1 MKTTD
6 RSADTLLS
14 AQVVTAEVQLV
25 TANATEHADLFWG
38 LRGGG
43 GNFGVVVSL
52 EYRLH
57 PLTTV
62 LDARWHAGPVSLTR
76 LLWSSRSRRAGACTT
91 ACHRLASD

>member
-25 TANATEHADLFWG
+25 TANTTEHADLFWG

-57 PLTTV
+57 PLTHDSV
-62 LDARWHAGPVSLTR
+62 GWPAAL
-76 LLWSSRSRRAGACTT
+76 SSRSSQSSVT
-91 ACHRLASD
+91 LL